1 MDITADWKEYHTRL
15 ERSDIHK
22 LDRSNELDLRDRRTS
37 VRTVGRKTDKSSGQ
51 KLEREEPFVVFVQSD
66 VVTT

>member
-1 MDITADWKEYHTRL
+1 MDITADWKEYNTRL

-22 LDRSNELDLRDRRTS
+22 LGRSDELDLRDRRTS

-51 KLEREEPFVVFVQSD
+51 KLEREQPFVVFVQSD